1 MPTNPSIKQETLN
14 NPIQRG
20 NPLNDPKY
28 INQQGYNTYDL
39 NNAQMLTPRFAEVT
53 PSTVFETV
61 PGDRHFLYGKGDTFL
76 NQIDARL
83 CSDVNA
89 YHDYFFVPM
98 RCVFPNN
105 YEKMIPNPVKGDDL
119 PWKALPQIPLLRL
132 LNYMFTNE
140 VSVVDL
146 SNDSVSTVGE
156 APFEFYWDTSDE
168 NEILH
173 NRLLLNNLLYVAF
186 VLSRGQL
193 LDYLGYS
200 LDRLS
205 ELYENQANYG
215 KYVNQ
220 FQKAIDDFFAALALQ
235 VAAIDDVP
243 TVFGIDVAD
252 PSLSSN
258 HVYFFDGDA
267 YRSDIKV
274 RYGYLSSS
282 EDWTLSSWRGAL
294 YDCFEKGLLID
305 LRYFGKNGH
314 EYNIWENADRY
325 GEYFRPIFDKLLYEL
340 RMILWRAK
348 LNGVEDDE
356 PFSVDFVNPMRIV
369 AYQMSVAEYM
379 SNDTI
384 DNIYTGELWMQN
396 MRALMFPSENE
407 VSREPTFGYNG
418 VDTEYDMFT
427 TGAFEYSFFGNAPRF
442 MNRILPFLSN
452 LLLLRRSLRYGD
464 YFSTGRPNLL
474 AVGQLGIPVST
485 QQGVTQVNPIDVTKN
500 LVLQRFLNAVNWV
513 GSKFINYM
521 TSIFG
526 VKPSNTGV
534 HPVFI
539 AHRKVSLNRN
549 TVTNTADNQGKQTT
563 NLNGTTDEQAL
574 DVFID
579 DLGVIIG
586 VVSYDALPVYPSGI
600 DRNWSNSDRYSIFN
614 PMLQNVGDQDIKLCE
629 LTGVVDD
636 VRSENPFAYGV
647 RYGQYKWGVTRAHG
661 AFVNSLPGY
670 CMLYPWHALSDDPS
684 KFDLKINPDFIR
696 DKPFY
701 FDQFFASR
709 TGVSPGT
716 YYHFIQ
722 PVFNLHNAARKMQ
735 YQPPVL

>member
-39 NNAQMLTPRFAEVT
+39 NNGQMLTPRFAEVT

-76 NQIDARL
+76 NQIDARM

-98 RCVFPNN
+98 RCVFPVN

-132 LNYMFTNE
+132 LNYMFTNS
-140 VSVVDL
+140 VTVVD
-146 SNDSVSTVGE
+146 DSTSGSATVGDYL
-156 APFEFYWDTSDE
+156 FQFIWDPADE
-168 NEILH
+168 SQLTH

-186 VLSRGQL
+186 ALSRGQL

-200 LDRLS
+200 LDRLT
-205 ELYENQANYG
+205 ELYEHQANYG
-215 KYVNQ
+215 KYINT
-220 FQKAIDDFFAALALQ
+220 FQKHIDDFFDIISQQIEA
-235 VAAIDDVP
+235 DHDVP
-243 TVFGIDVAD
+243 TVFGIDASD
-252 PSLSSN
+252 PTLAPN
-258 HVYFFDGDA
+258 HVIFFDSDIS
-267 YRSDIKV
+267 RSDIKV
-274 RYGYLSSS
+274 KYGYGSTS
-282 EDWTLSSWRGAL
+282 EDWTLSSWRAAL

-305 LRYFGKNGH
+305 LRYFDGSGT
-314 EYNIWENADRY
+314 EYDIWSTSTRY
-325 GEYFRPIFDKLLYEL
+325 QEVLKPIFEALLEDL
-340 RMILWRAK
+340 RQILWR
-348 LNGVEDDE
+348 VELTNVDEEE
-356 PFSVDFVNPMRIV
+356 PFSVDFVNPSRIV

-384 DNIYTGELWMQN
+384 DNIYTAELWMQN
-396 MRALMFPSENE
+396 MRALMFPSDSSL
-407 VSREPTFGYNG
+407 SREPTFDYNG
-418 VDTEYDMFT
+418 VDTEYDLFT
-427 TGAFEYSFFGNAPRF
+427 TGAFEYSFFDGAPRF

-452 LLLLRRSLRYGD
+452 LLFLRRSLRYGD
-464 YFSTGRPNLL
+464 YFATGRPNLL
-474 AVGQLGIPVST
+474 AVGQLGIPVTT
-485 QQGVTQVNPIDVTKN
+485 QAGVTQVNPIDVTKN
-500 LVLQRFLNAVNWV
+500 LVLQRFLNAVNWI
-513 GSKFINYM
+513 GSKFVNYM

-539 AHRKVSLNRN
+539 AHRKVSLARD
-549 TVTNTADNQGKQTT
+549 TVTNTASEQGKQTT
-563 NLNGTTDEQAL
+563 NLIGSTDEQAF

-579 DLGVIIG
+579 DLGIIIG
-586 VVSYDALPVYPSGI
+586 VVTFDALPVYPSGI

-614 PMLQNVGDQDIKLCE
+614 PMLQNVGDQDIKLYE

-636 VRSENPFAYGV
+636 PRSEDPFAYGV
-647 RYGQYKWGVTRAHG
+647 RYGQYKWGITRAHG

-670 CMLYPWHALSDDPS
+670 CMLYPWHALSDDPGAY
-684 KFDLKINPDFIR
+684 DLKINPDFIR

-701 FDQFFASR
+701 FDQFFVSR
-709 TGVSPGT
+709 TGVSPAT

>member
-140 VSVVDL
+140 VSVTDL
-146 SNDSVSTVGE
+146 SNDSVSNVGE

-220 FQKAIDDFFAALALQ
+220 FQKAIDDFFASLALQ
-235 VAAIDDVP
+235 VSDYDDIP

-252 PSLSSN
+252 PTLSSN

-267 YRSDIKV
+267 NRSDIKV

-305 LRYFGKNGH
+305 LRYFDKNGH

-325 GEYFRPIFDKLLYEL
+325 GEHFRPIFDKLLYEL